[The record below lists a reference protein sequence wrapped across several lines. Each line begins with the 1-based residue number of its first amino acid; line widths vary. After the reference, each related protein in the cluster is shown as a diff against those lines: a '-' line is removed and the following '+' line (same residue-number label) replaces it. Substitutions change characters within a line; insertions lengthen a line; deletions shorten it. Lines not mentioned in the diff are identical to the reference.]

1 MKERG
6 WQSSE
11 GVPVQPRATIH
22 RAGVVADHQPGAGLD
37 QQQEPVR
44 WWMDA
49 CFHRPIWK
57 CSPPVI
63 PWEPDRVP
71 LCSRRGTSRPADRS
85 PAPRGNRDS
94 RGRSH
99 SPCCPQAAD
108 ERFGDHTVAPAGRT
122 GRPAHDRS
130 RPTPARHTMA
140 RCAHLAICETSQRGA
155 TLTCFGSATR
165 TSALVLAR
173 RAALSRLLDRTLPL
187 VQGSNPIQVVPRARK
202 SG

>member
-140 RCAHLAICETSQRGA
+140 RCAHLANRRSSAVAELSPALALARACEHAGSDGA
-155 TLTCFGSATR
+155 TPLATAESR
-165 TSALVLAR
+165 RRGLIASALRCQLE
-173 RAALSRLLDRTLPL
+173 
-187 VQGSNPIQVVPRARK
+187 
-202 SG
+202 